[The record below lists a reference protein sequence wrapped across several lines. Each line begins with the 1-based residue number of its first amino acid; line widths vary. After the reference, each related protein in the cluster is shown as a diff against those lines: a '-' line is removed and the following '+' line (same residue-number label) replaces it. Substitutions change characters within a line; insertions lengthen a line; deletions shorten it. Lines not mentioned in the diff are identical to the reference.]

1 MCYASQQVI
10 RKEFDYNAYIA
21 GRLRG
26 EYVVIYNTI
35 TQKADTLLHED
46 TTGKGL
52 ICVQENKDL
61 SHLTDYLFL
70 RTVTEITEWRTGSKL
85 TSFDTYLVHC
95 CSLIKPLNKFAFA
108 SSANCRGA
116 PQCFS

>member
-35 TQKADTLLHED
+35 TEEPGTVSPGDTAGTE
-46 TTGKGL
+46 L
-52 ICVQENKDL
+52 IYVQEDIIPD
-61 SHLTDYLFL
+61 STDNLFL
-70 RTVTEITEWRTGSKL
+70 RPVTEITECHTGSKL
-85 TSFDTYLVHC
+85 TLFGHD
-95 CSLIKPLNKFAFA
+95 SLHLYSRTKPLNMFTKTT
-108 SSANCRGA
+108 SANCRGA
-116 PQCFS
+116 PRCFL

>member
-21 GRLRG
+21 GRLKG

-35 TQKADTLLHED
+35 TEEAAIALPED
-46 TTGKGL
+46 TAGKEL
-52 ICVQENKDL
+52 ICVQENKDISDL
-61 SHLTDYLFL
+61 PDSLFL
-70 RTVTEITEWRTGSKL
+70 RPVTKITECSAGSR
-85 TSFDTYLVHC
+85 SFNTHSAHLY
-95 CSLIKPLNKFAFA
+95 SGKKPNNKFTKTT
-108 SSANCRGA
+108 SVNCRGA